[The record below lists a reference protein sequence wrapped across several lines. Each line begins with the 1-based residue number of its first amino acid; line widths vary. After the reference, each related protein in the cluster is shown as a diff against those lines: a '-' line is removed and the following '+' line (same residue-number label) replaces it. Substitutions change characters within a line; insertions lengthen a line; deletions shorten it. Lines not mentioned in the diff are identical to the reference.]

1 MELRWVGAALVV
13 GSCSGVGFAR
23 AAAQRRETRV
33 LKQLL
38 QVLEIMSLEL
48 SYRVT
53 PLPELCR
60 IAEERAGREIR
71 EFFRI
76 LSDLLRSQVADR
88 RFTSTDSAAPQSWT
102 V

>member
-1 MELRWVGAALVV
+1 MGELRGLGAAVVV

-33 LKQLL
+33 LKRLL

-60 IAEERAGREIR
+60 IADERARREVR
-71 EFFRI
+71 
-76 LSDLLRSQVADR
+76 
-88 RFTSTDSAAPQSWT
+88 
-102 V
+102 